1 MKEVGR
7 HSGDHL
13 SAVAR
18 GAQRR
23 LCRAARASRLVGCD
37 RPIDTQVN
45 IAVQKNVKFEIA
57 DVAERLI
64 QAFDH
69 EPELKGRIAQALLE
83 MDHVPRA

>member
-23 LCRAARASRLVGCD
+23 LCRAARASRLVD
-37 RPIDTQVN
+37 RPIDTHVN
-45 IAVQKNVKFEIA
+45 IAVQKNVKFEIP

-69 EPELKGRIAQALLE
+69 APELKGRIAQALLE